1 VTTAAVARAA
11 RVLRA
16 DGLVA
21 FPTETVYGLGADA
34 SSDTALARLYAVKQR
49 PPDHPVIVHLGDPD
63 RLDDWGRDLSDD
75 ARLLAVSFWPGP
87 LTLVVRRN
95 DQMVSD
101 VVTGGR
107 DTVGL
112 RVPDQPLALDLLR
125 EFGGGIAAPS
135 ANRFGRVSP
144 TTAAHVRADLGND
157 VDAILDGGSCSV
169 GVESTIVDCSGSHV
183 RLLRRGGVPVD
194 RIAAILGRPVDE
206 AADGEGP
213 AAPGRLAAHY
223 QPRARVVVV
232 GHSDHAIVEAQ
243 RHLDGGARTGLL
255 APGPLPPDLPS
266 GLEIVGA
273 PPNTDE
279 YARSL
284 YACLRDADTRGLDV
298 LVVVPP
304 AAQGV
309 GAAVEDRL
317 RRAAAS

>member
-1 VTTAAVARAA
+1 MTTAAVARAA

-63 RLDDWGRDLSDD
+63 QLDAWGRDISDD

-87 LTLVVRRN
+87 LTLVVRSN
-95 DQMVSD
+95 DQAVSD
-101 VVTGGR
+101 AVTGGR

-125 EFGGGIAAPS
+125 EFGSGIAAPS

-194 RIAAILGRPVDE
+194 RIAAILGRPVHE

-223 QPRARVVVV
+223 RPRARVVVV

-273 PPNTDE
+273 PRNTDE